1 MAKIRTGRYLADLPA
16 EGEVVVFLIGMRV
29 NRLLQVW
36 KWLPVAMAMPRML
49 IELAKHPELGL
60 LARPATFVSGRTVLL
75 VQYWRSFEELERY
88 SRANDL
94 AHLPAWRSF
103 NKRVRDNGTVGIYH
117 ETYRVPVDRIE
128 TIYGNMPPFGL
139 GAALGSSKVGSG
151 AQSAAERLGLRADD
165 VPPVAPY

>member
-1 MAKIRTGRYLADLPA
+1 MSASRNDT
-16 EGEVVVFLIGMRV
+16 
-29 NRLLQVW
+29 
-36 KWLPVAMAMPRML
+36 MPLTCSR
-49 IELAKHPELGL
+49 
-60 LARPATFVSGRTVLL
+60 
-75 VQYWRSFEELERY
+75 LERY